1 MPSIS
6 AAKRVPRL
14 SEPILRCMKCHK
26 EYEASQIVYTCPA
39 CGALLEVIIE
49 PPEVSLKEMAKR
61 PMRVWRYREFLPI
74 AKGVPIVS
82 LDEGGTQLYRC
93 DKLAKWAGIR
103 KLYIKYEGANPTGS
117 FKDRGMTL
125 GVTKAMSLG
134 STAVACAS
142 TGNTSASLSAYAARA
157 GLTCYVILPA
167 GKVAMGKL
175 AQALMHG
182 AKVISVKGN
191 FDQALNIVMGISTK
205 MGIYLLNSIN
215 PWRLEG
221 QKTLAFEVVD
231 QLGHVPEVMAVPM
244 GNCGN
249 ISAIWKGFKEFEGAG
264 VTGSLP
270 KMFGVQA
277 AGSAPVVRML
287 RENLSELAPINSPET
302 VATAIRIG
310 NPVNWP
316 KAVKAIRESRGTYD
330 AVSDDEIIEAQRIIA
345 SLEGIGVEPA
355 SASSVAGVKKAVNIG
370 SVDRD
375 AEVVCVCTG
384 HLLKDPEEVIS
395 ICGKPIEV
403 PPDLKSV
410 SDMLSP
416 V

>member
-1 MPSIS
+1 
-6 AAKRVPRL
+6 
-14 SEPILRCMKCHK
+14 MKCHK
-26 EYEASQIVYTCPA
+26 EYDASQIVYTCTG
-39 CGALLEVIIE
+39 CGALLEVVIE
-49 PPEVSLKEMAKR
+49 PPKVTLEEMAKR
-61 PMRVWRYREFLPI
+61 QLRVWRYREFLPI
-74 AKGVPIVS
+74 ARETPIIS

-93 DKLAKWAGIR
+93 DKLAKWAGVR
-103 KLYIKYEGANPTGS
+103 RLYIKYEGGNPTGS

-125 GVTKAMSLG
+125 GVTKAKSLG
-134 STAVACAS
+134 SKAVACAS

-231 QLGHVPEVMAVPM
+231 QLGHVPEMVAVPM

-249 ISAIWKGFKEFEGAG
+249 ISAIWKGFKEFQDAG
-264 VTGSLP
+264 ITDGLP
-270 KMFGVQA
+270 RMYGVQA

-316 KAVKAIRESRGTYD
+316 KAVNAIKESNGAYD
-330 AVSDDEIIEAQRIIA
+330 AVSDDEIIETQRIIA
-345 SLEGIGVEPA
+345 CLEGIGVEPA
-355 SASSVAGVKKAVNIG
+355 SAASVAGVRKAASIG
-370 SVDRD
+370 EIDAD

-403 PPDLKSV
+403 PPDLKAV
-410 SDMLSP
+410 SEMLSP
-416 V
+416 G

>member
-26 EYEASQIVYTCPA
+26 EYDASQIVYTCTG
-39 CGALLEVIIE
+39 CGALLEVVIE
-49 PPEVSLKEMAKR
+49 PPKVTLEEMAKR
-61 PMRVWRYREFLPI
+61 QLRVWRYREFLPI
-74 AKGVPIVS
+74 ARETPIIS

-93 DKLAKWAGIR
+93 DKLAKWAGVR
-103 KLYIKYEGANPTGS
+103 RLYIKYEGGNPTGS

-125 GVTKAMSLG
+125 GVTKAKSLG
-134 STAVACAS
+134 SKAVACAS

-231 QLGHVPEVMAVPM
+231 QLGHVPEMVAVPM

-249 ISAIWKGFKEFEGAG
+249 ISAIWKGFKEFQDAG
-264 VTGSLP
+264 ITDGLP
-270 KMFGVQA
+270 RMYGVQA

-316 KAVKAIRESRGTYD
+316 KAVNAIKESNGAYD
-330 AVSDDEIIEAQRIIA
+330 AVSDDEIIETQRIIA
-345 SLEGIGVEPA
+345 CLEGIGVEPA
-355 SASSVAGVKKAVNIG
+355 SAASVAGVRKAASIG
-370 SVDRD
+370 EIDAD

-403 PPDLKSV
+403 PPDLKAV
-410 SDMLSP
+410 SEMLSP
-416 V
+416 G

>member
-1 MPSIS
+1 
-6 AAKRVPRL
+6 
-14 SEPILRCMKCHK
+14 
-26 EYEASQIVYTCPA
+26 
-39 CGALLEVIIE
+39 
-49 PPEVSLKEMAKR
+49 
-61 PMRVWRYREFLPI
+61 
-74 AKGVPIVS
+74 
-82 LDEGGTQLYRC
+82 
-93 DKLAKWAGIR
+93 
-103 KLYIKYEGANPTGS
+103 
-117 FKDRGMTL
+117 
-125 GVTKAMSLG
+125 
-134 STAVACAS
+134 
-142 TGNTSASLSAYAARA
+142 
-157 GLTCYVILPA
+157 LTCYVILPA

-205 MGIYLLNSIN
+205 MDIYLLNSIT

-231 QLGHVPEVMAVPM
+231 QLGHVPEVVAVPM

-316 KAVKAIRESRGTYD
+316 KAVKAIQRVKRDLRRRVPASRDHSGRFHRGTL
-330 AVSDDEIIEAQRIIA
+330 QLCR
-345 SLEGIGVEPA
+345 SLCEQE
-355 SASSVAGVKKAVNIG
+355 
-370 SVDRD
+370 
-375 AEVVCVCTG
+375 
-384 HLLKDPEEVIS
+384 DPL
-395 ICGKPIEV
+395 GKPGGHRDQRWRSRDRGNGHDHFIGAHPCPV
-403 PPDLKSV
+403 P
-410 SDMLSP
+410 
-416 V
+416 

>member
-1 MPSIS
+1 
-6 AAKRVPRL
+6 
-14 SEPILRCMKCHK
+14 
-26 EYEASQIVYTCPA
+26 
-39 CGALLEVIIE
+39 
-49 PPEVSLKEMAKR
+49 
-61 PMRVWRYREFLPI
+61 
-74 AKGVPIVS
+74 
-82 LDEGGTQLYRC
+82 
-93 DKLAKWAGIR
+93 
-103 KLYIKYEGANPTGS
+103 
-117 FKDRGMTL
+117 
-125 GVTKAMSLG
+125 
-134 STAVACAS
+134 
-142 TGNTSASLSAYAARA
+142 
-157 GLTCYVILPA
+157 
-167 GKVAMGKL
+167 
-175 AQALMHG
+175 
-182 AKVISVKGN
+182 
-191 FDQALNIVMGISTK
+191 LNIVMGISTK

-231 QLGHVPEVMAVPM
+231 QLGHVPEVVAVPM

-249 ISAIWKGFKEFEGAG
+249 ISAIWKGFKEFEDAG
-264 VTGSLP
+264 VTESLP

-316 KAVKAIRESRGTYD
+316 KAVKAIRESKGTYD
-330 AVSDDEIIEAQRIIA
+330 AVSDEEIIEAQRIIA

-355 SASSVAGVKKAVNIG
+355 SAASVAGVKKAVNSG

-375 AEVVCVCTG
+375 LEVVCVCTG

-410 SDMLSP
+410 SDMMSP